1 MKIKYHPKQLSYLK
15 YGAFFYSLLG
25 IFALLVL
32 GGNIFSFGLVP
43 LGVLH
48 IIIYYFQKS
57 KGFATITENAIIRHD
72 FPSKKLLIKN
82 ITEIKNLAGN
92 IIFKTKEKKL
102 IFTKEYLDKNTLEKI
117 QLLSEQLKN
126 PLTH

>member
-25 IFALLVL
+25 ILVLLIL
-32 GGNIFSFGLVP
+32 GGNIFSFGLLP
-43 LGVLH
+43 LGILH
-48 IIIYYFQKS
+48 IIIYYIQKI
-57 KGFATITENAIIRHD
+57 KGFATITDNAIIRHD
-72 FPSKKLLIKN
+72 FPSRKLLIKN
-82 ITEIKNLAGN
+82 ITEIKNLTGD

-102 IFTKEYLDKNTLEKI
+102 VFTKAYLDKNTLEKI
-117 QLLSEQLKN
+117 LHFAEQLKN